1 MDIAGGKEIR
11 IESMRRILIT
21 QQIEDLAKLYAKRL
35 EYGGDFAKGNAP
47 KDKLKMLA
55 SVLGK
60 SSTKISVLKNKAT
73 KGHPA
78 TYTKY
83 KGDSFLIISKYVQT
97 ILDKYDG
104 LNNLLPS
111 QYDSFIGSK
120 LKSIIVGA
128 EPSDIKVKIRKK
140 RESTQSDLIVEAMGY
155 SKVQSSIMPKYIRDL
170 GIKTCVYCNAQ
181 FATTALLQTIKIL
194 KKSALIKNE
203 AMACYELDH
212 NKPKSKYPYLCT
224 NFYNLQ
230 PSCSSCNRRKGD
242 RELQFSLYYEDIQD
256 DSSRPVHFALNGE
269 DLIRFRATNKCDGI
283 KVFLCNNSKDVSPPL
298 ADTTSIAGELNTKL
312 GIQSVYDEHS
322 DVVEEI
328 LWKHKIYSSGLVSAL
343 SSQLPSLGIAGF
355 DVKRFILGGYYTREN
370 DFLKRPLSVLKED
383 LWEQLERK

>member
-1 MDIAGGKEIR
+1 
-11 IESMRRILIT
+11 MRRILIT
-21 QQIEDLAKLYAKRL
+21 LQIKDIARQYAKRL
-35 EYGGDFAKGNAP
+35 ENGDDFTKGNAP
-47 KDKLKMLA
+47 KDKLRLLA
-55 SVLGK
+55 SALGK
-60 SSTKISVLKNKAT
+60 SSTRIRILKNKAT
-73 KGHPA
+73 
-78 TYTKY
+78 Y
-83 KGDSFLIISKYVQT
+83 KGASFLASAKYVQT
-97 ILDKYDG
+97 ILNNYDG

-111 QYDSFIGSK
+111 QYDSFIGDK
-120 LKSIIVGA
+120 LNSIIIG
-128 EPSDIKVKIRKK
+128 EKPNDIKVKIRKK
-140 RESTQSDLIVEAMGY
+140 QECSLSDLIVEAMGY

-181 FATTALLQTIKIL
+181 FATTASLHTIKIS
-194 KKSALIKNE
+194 KKGALIKNE

-269 DLIRFRATNKCDGI
+269 DIIRFRATNKCDGI
-283 KVFLCNNSKDVSPPL
+283 KAFLCNNSKDVPPPI

-328 LWKHKIYSSGLVSAL
+328 LWKHKIYSSGLMSAL
-343 SSQLPSLGIAGF
+343 SRQLPSLGITGF
-355 DVKRFILGGYYTREN
+355 DIKRFILGGYFTRES
-370 DFLKRPLSVLKED
+370 DFLKSPLSVLKD
-383 LWEQLERK
+383 DVWEQLDKK

>member
-1 MDIAGGKEIR
+1 
-11 IESMRRILIT
+11 
-21 QQIEDLAKLYAKRL
+21 
-35 EYGGDFAKGNAP
+35 
-47 KDKLKMLA
+47 MLFR
-55 SVLGK
+55 S
-60 SSTKISVLKNKAT
+60 
-73 KGHPA
+73 HPA

-140 RESTQSDLIVEAMGY
+140 RESTLSDLIVEAMGY

>member
-140 RESTQSDLIVEAMGY
+140 RESTLSDLIVEAMGY
-155 SKVQSSIMPKYIRDL
+155 SKVQSAK
-170 GIKTCVYCNAQ
+170 
-181 FATTALLQTIKIL
+181 
-194 KKSALIKNE
+194 
-203 AMACYELDH
+203 
-212 NKPKSKYPYLCT
+212 
-224 NFYNLQ
+224 
-230 PSCSSCNRRKGD
+230 
-242 RELQFSLYYEDIQD
+242 
-256 DSSRPVHFALNGE
+256 
-269 DLIRFRATNKCDGI
+269 
-283 KVFLCNNSKDVSPPL
+283 
-298 ADTTSIAGELNTKL
+298 
-312 GIQSVYDEHS
+312 
-322 DVVEEI
+322 
-328 LWKHKIYSSGLVSAL
+328 
-343 SSQLPSLGIAGF
+343 
-355 DVKRFILGGYYTREN
+355 
-370 DFLKRPLSVLKED
+370 
-383 LWEQLERK
+383 